1 MYLHD
6 YRTHPG
12 MSISSPLSHVY
23 HTRAPH
29 AQRDLGSISP
39 CFHTQ
44 KALPASPARPWHSRQ
59 TCARSKRA
67 TEHLYLT
74 PCSHTRNAGLDYPNN
89 TTPRPPPLS
98 RLAAHAG
105 THARAQQ
112 SAVSLRAHSQS
123 LSVSPGQTEWN
134 RQTDRQEKNRS
145 AKRLRGA
152 ATKTA
157 EISAILTRT
166 PTP

>member
-1 MYLHD
+1 MHQ
-6 YRTHPG
+6 
-12 MSISSPLSHVY
+12 SY
-23 HTRAPH
+23 H
-29 AQRDLGSISP
+29 I
-39 CFHTQ
+39 
-44 KALPASPARPWHSRQ
+44 
-59 TCARSKRA
+59 
-67 TEHLYLT
+67 T
-74 PCSHTRNAGLDYPNN
+74 PPRAGLDYPQH
-89 TTPRPPPLS
+89 TPPPT
-98 RLAAHAG
+98 LALARYNAHAG

-112 SAVSLRAHSQS
+112 SAVSLRAHPQS

-166 PTP
+166 PTR